1 MESKKVLAITKDDW
15 LANMIRAILNIL
27 DIQIIHSRAGVDAEE
42 VLEEENIGLVIADH
56 MLTDMTGRDFL
67 KFLRENDAT
76 SQIPLIMMVKGDY
89 QKADEN
95 DKYQPDEYIFK
106 PLEARNVMEV
116 IRKFVVVKDN

>member
-27 DIQIIHSRAGVDAEE
+27 SIQIIHSRAGVDAEE
-42 VLEEENIGLVIADH
+42 VLKEENIGLVIADH

-67 KFLRENDAT
+67 KFLRENDTT

-95 DKYQPDEYIFK
+95 DKYQPDGYILK

-116 IRKFVVVKDN
+116 IRKFIVVKYS

>member
-27 DIQIIHSRAGVDAEE
+27 DIQIIHSRAGIDAEE

-67 KFLRENDAT
+67 KFLRKNDAT

-95 DKYQPDEYIFK
+95 DKYQPDGYILK

-116 IRKFVVVKDN
+116 IRKFIVVKDS